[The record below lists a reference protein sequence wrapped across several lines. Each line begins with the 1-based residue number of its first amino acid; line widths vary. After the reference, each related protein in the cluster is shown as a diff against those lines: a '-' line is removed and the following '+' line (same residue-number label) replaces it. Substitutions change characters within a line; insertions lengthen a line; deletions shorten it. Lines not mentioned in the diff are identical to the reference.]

1 MRPRLFTLAVLSL
14 GLLVSCNKPPAPA
27 PDPRAEL
34 VGSLNGADVQ
44 GFLFSLNEEENRTT
58 SSLTNKAVN
67 DLIRLDPKTDTSLP
81 LRYTRVQE
89 NGTAST
95 SRTEVVKKGGS
106 LALVVSDVATGK
118 VIDQRELPTPGP
130 TCAPAGQFDS
140 LQACIQKFNC
150 DSRGTLLCEANR
162 TCKAQFAALTC
173 CLKNGTIF
181 SVHLVVNPDSLRCQ
195 LGVFPDLEGLVLSQ
209 G

>member
-1 MRPRLFTLAVLSL
+1 MRPRLFILAVLSI

-27 PDPRAEL
+27 PDPKAEL
-34 VGSLNGADVQ
+34 VSSLKGADVQ

-58 SSLTNKAVN
+58 SSLTNRAVH

-95 SRTEVVKKGGS
+95 SRTEVVKKGSS
-106 LALVVSDVATGK
+106 LACVVSDVTTGK
-118 VIDQRELPTPGP
+118 IIDQRELPPAGP
-130 TCAPAGQFDS
+130 TCSPEGQFDS

-173 CLKNGTIF
+173 CLK
-181 SVHLVVNPDSLRCQ
+181 
-195 LGVFPDLEGLVLSQ
+195 
-209 G
+209 